1 MSDLVNVMPT
11 QYCSL
16 QLTHRLNIC
25 SGGILVVVGLAESLH
40 GEVGSISCIIASIS
54 VESFVDHANEDKST
68 ESMLSSTNE
77 LFEDCIEGVQ
87 PVGSMLSNISSNRL
101 LVVVFDL
108 L

>member
-1 MSDLVNVMPT
+1 MPT

-16 QLTHRLNIC
+16 RLTHRLNIC
-25 SGGILVVVGLAESLH
+25 SGGILVVVGFVESLH

-54 VESFVDHANEDKST
+54 VESFVDHANEDKSI
-68 ESMLSSTNE
+68 ESMLSSKNE
-77 LFEDCIEGVQ
+77 LFEDCIEDCIEGVP